1 MRNLVLVLVL
11 SFILSSLAAVYA
23 QAVIGNV
30 PLQKNSNLAGQVPR
44 NLMKVPEVL
53 ISRPEYVISY
63 NRSHREMNW
72 ASWLLTPS
80 SMGHSGRSGSFA
92 TDPDLEK
99 YLASFSEH
107 AVGPTDYRGTC
118 YDRGHQ
124 VPSGDRTA
132 SEQENS
138 DVFFMSNMIPQTAYL
153 NKGAWEKLESYIRSK
168 VATESKKAYIIAGP
182 IFDENFGSTG
192 PQHDILVP
200 SKNFKIVVFLKPNQ
214 TVADINEKT
223 ESVAV
228 IMPNKLASGKNPMDD
243 QDELCKEATKGAP
256 TNATW
261 QSFKTTIA
269 EVERQSGFKFFSF

>member
-1 MRNLVLVLVL
+1 MRNLVLVLLL
-11 SFILSSLAAVYA
+11 SFILSPLTAVYA
-23 QAVIGNV
+23 QAVIGNI
-30 PLQKNSNLAGQVPR
+30 PLQKNPNLAGIVPR
-44 NLMKVPEVL
+44 NTMKVPEVF

-63 NRSHREMNW
+63 NRTHREMNW
-72 ASWLLTPS
+72 VSWQLTPS
-80 SMGHSGRSGSFA
+80 SMGSSGRSGSFA
-92 TDPDLEK
+92 TDPELEK
-99 YLASFSEH
+99 YLSTFSEH

-132 SEQENS
+132 SVQENS
-138 DVFFMSNMIPQTAYL
+138 DVFYMSNMIPQTAYL
-153 NKGAWEKLESYIRSK
+153 NKGSWEKLESFVRSK
-168 VATESKKAYIIAGP
+168 VVTESKKAYIIAGP
-182 IFDENFGSTG
+182 IFDENFGATG

-200 SKNFKIVVFLKPNQ
+200 SKNFKIIVFLKANQ
-214 TVADINEKT
+214 TVADITEKT
-223 ESVAV
+223 ESIAV
-228 IMPNKLASGKNPMDD
+228 IMPNRLASGKNPMDD